1 MLPERVGSAA
11 ISEAESPCPLW
22 VGRKTAERRIAVSRA
37 LAKASVLHSLVGCRA
52 ATGNILIHDLR
63 PWETALDGDSAV
75 AMRRNQSLE
84 QLVAEE
90 ENVLPTVERLPKTK
104 QLHRIAK

>member
-1 MLPERVGSAA
+1 MRGIGIVASHPLYKFA
-11 ISEAESPCPLW
+11 IRLKPT
-22 VGRKTAERRIAVSRA
+22 KA
-37 LAKASVLHSLVGCRA
+37 LAKSSVLHSLVGCRA
-52 ATGNILIHDLR
+52 ATSNILIHYLR
-63 PWETALDGDSAV
+63 PWETALDRDSAV

-84 QLVAEE
+84 QPVAEY